1 MKLTLGNFRAEYG
14 LCLGPMAGY
23 SDYALRTVATEC
35 GSEYSVTEMV
45 SAKAVCYD
53 DQKTVPLARISES
66 EGAVALQIFGSDPAC
81 MAEAA
86 SKLEN
91 GYAGGK
97 KPIAIDIN
105 MGCPVKKIVSNGEGS
120 ALMKNPTLAASI
132 VRAVADAVSL
142 PVTVKIRAGWD
153 AQSMNAPEMAKRLEA
168 AGASLITVHGRTRE
182 ELYSG
187 TVHDDVIEKVARS
200 VSIPVIGNG
209 DVRNAD
215 RARFLMEECGCAGV
229 MIARGAVGN
238 PFLFGEIIAKMK
250 GLPYQAPTLEDKIRM
265 AKRQLTLA
273 IADRGEAVAVRE
285 SRKQLAAYLSGIR
298 GGARAR
304 AAICSAE
311 TMQDVFTL
319 LDGLL

>member
-1 MKLTLGNFRAEYG
+1 MELTLGNFRARYG

-23 SDYALRTVATEC
+23 SDYAMRTVAAEC
-35 GSEYSVTEMV
+35 GAEYSVTEMV

-53 DQKTVPLARISES
+53 DRKTVPLARVSES
-66 EGAVALQIFGSDPAC
+66 EGAVALQIFGCDPVC

-86 SKLEN
+86 SKLEQ

-120 ALMKNPTLAASI
+120 ALMKNPALAASI
-132 VRAVADAVSL
+132 VRAVVDAVSL

-153 AQSMNAPEMAKRLEA
+153 KNGMNAPEMAKHLEN

-187 TVHDDVIEKVARS
+187 TVHDDVIREVARS
-200 VSIPVIGNG
+200 VKIPVIGNG
-209 DVRNAD
+209 DVKDAA
-215 RARFLMEECGCAGV
+215 RARHLMKECGCAGV

-238 PFLFGEIIAKMK
+238 PFLFREIIAELE
-250 GLPYQAPTLEDKIRM
+250 GLPYAPPTLEDKINM

-285 SRKQLAAYLSGIR
+285 SRKQLAAYLTGIR
-298 GGARAR
+298 GGARVR

-311 TMQDVFTL
+311 KRDAVFAL